1 LSTPYSFRYEM
12 TPEGLRKR
20 AAMKGIP
27 AAQRYQL
34 TRWLADTVRDAMR
47 SAAGMQKAGKT
58 HKTSQMGRNV
68 GMDVQGDY
76 GNYTGMVGTGVGGT
90 QSVKYA
96 RIQDKG
102 GTTHP
107 RVTPKMRRFFWAK
120 FHESKDDKFKWMA
133 LTKKQRLD
141 VKIPESKWFS
151 GVIDKRRALLDEM
164 MRPAEVLRVAEKM
177 GGN

>member
-1 LSTPYSFRYEM
+1 
-12 TPEGLRKR
+12 
-20 AAMKGIP
+20 
-27 AAQRYQL
+27 
-34 TRWLADTVRDAMR
+34 
-47 SAAGMQKAGKT
+47 
-58 HKTSQMGRNV
+58 
-68 GMDVQGDY
+68 
-76 GNYTGMVGTGVGGT
+76 
-90 QSVKYA
+90 
-96 RIQDKG
+96 
-102 GTTHP
+102 
-107 RVTPKMRRFFWAK
+107 MRRFFWAK